1 MKNKNN
7 KKLRELNGKLHKL
20 KFKKREKILAKS
32 LRKKRKNGTPM
43 IMLLSEPKKFSL
55 SSA

>member
-7 KKLRELNGKLHKL
+7 KKLRDLNGKLHKL

-55 SSA
+55 LSA